1 MFKKLFGRKKK
12 TEAPIDEIE
21 TVAEEI
27 VEQTVEEI
35 AEPVV
40 EAIAE
45 PLVEAVEQSVE
56 PVPEIIEAAL
66 PEIIPQP
73 VPEVKTQTEPKKS
86 WFKRLTQGL
95 SKSNSNLVAGIGNIF
110 TKKKLNDDTLEELED
125 ILIQADLGTDTAV
138 KICEGL
144 ARTSYDKEIEP
155 EEIRQLLNREIGQIL
170 EPVAKPLAIDTN
182 AKPYIILMTG
192 VNGAG
197 KTTTIGKMAQ
207 KLQSEGK
214 KVMLAAGDT
223 FRAAAVEQLAVWGE
237 RAGVPV
243 VTAPEGSD
251 AASLAFEAIAKARE
265 QNIDVLL
272 IDTAGRLQNRTELMD
287 ELEKIVR
294 VIKKQDN
301 TAPHATLL
309 VLDATTG
316 QNAISQAQI
325 FSDKVDIS
333 GLVMTKLDG
342 TAKGG
347 ILVAIAAKFKLPV
360 HYIGVGETIDDLE
373 PFDASEFAD
382 ALTQT
387 NLN

>member
-1 MFKKLFGRKKK
+1 MFKKLFGKKK
-12 TEAPIDEIE
+12 KPDTAPDEVIEQPVEKLVEE
-21 TVAEEI
+21 TV
-27 VEQTVEEI
+27 EQITE
-35 AEPVV
+35 
-40 EAIAE
+40 
-45 PLVEAVEQSVE
+45 
-56 PVPEIIEAAL
+56 EIIESIGTQ
-66 PEIIPQP
+66 IIPIENKAEP
-73 VPEVKTQTEPKKS
+73 APKKS
-86 WFKRLTQGL
+86 WFNRLTHGL
-95 SKSNSNLVAGIGNIF
+95 SKSNSNLVSGIGNIF
-110 TKKKLNDDTLEELED
+110 TKRKLDDETLEALED
-125 ILIQADLGTDTAV
+125 ILIQADLGTETAI
-138 KICEGL
+138 KISEGL
-144 ARTSYDKEIEP
+144 AKTSYDKEIEP
-155 EEIRQLLNREIGQIL
+155 EEIRKLLNQEITQIL
-170 EPVAKPLAIDTN
+170 QPVAKPLVIDAN
-182 AKPYIILMTG
+182 IKPYIILMTG

-207 KLQSEGK
+207 KLQAEGK

-237 RAGVPV
+237 RANVPV
-243 VTAPEGSD
+243 ITAPEGSD
-251 AASLAFEAIAKARE
+251 AASLAFDAIGKARE

-294 VIKKQDN
+294 VIRKQDA
-301 TAPHATLL
+301 TAPHASLL

-347 ILVAIAAKFKLPV
+347 ILVAIAAKFGLPV

-373 PFDASEFAD
+373 PFDAAEFAN

-387 NLN
+387 NLQ

>member
-27 VEQTVEEI
+27 VEEI

-45 PLVEAVEQSVE
+45 PLVEAVEQPIE

-66 PEIIPQP
+66 PEIVPQP
-73 VPEVKTQTEPKKS
+73 EPEIKTQTEPKKS

-170 EPVAKPLAIDTN
+170 EPVAKPLIIDTN

>member
-1 MFKKLFGRKKK
+1 MFKKLFGKKK
-12 TEAPIDEIE
+12 KPEA
-21 TVAEEI
+21 
-27 VEQTVEEI
+27 
-35 AEPVV
+35 VV

-45 PLVEAVEQSVE
+45 IVE
-56 PVPEIIEAAL
+56 PIAEVIETTAEIAEPITEIVETISSPE
-66 PEIIPQP
+66 PQP
-73 VPEVKTQTEPKKS
+73 EPEAKPKKS

-95 SKSNSNLVAGIGNIF
+95 SKSNSNLVSGIGNIF
-110 TKKKLNDDTLEELED
+110 TKKKLDDDTLEELED
-125 ILIQADLGTDTAV
+125 ILIQADFGTDMAV
-138 KICEGL
+138 RISEGL
-144 ARTSYDKEIEP
+144 AKTSYDKEIEP
-155 EEIRQLLNREIGQIL
+155 EEIRQLLNKEIIEIL
-170 EPVAKPLAIDTN
+170 EPVAQPLIIDTSI
-182 AKPYIILMTG
+182 KPFIILMTG

-207 KLQSEGK
+207 KLQAEGK

-237 RAGVPV
+237 RAGAPV
-243 VTAPEGSD
+243 ITAPEGSD

-265 QNIDVLL
+265 QDIDVLL

-294 VIKKQDN
+294 VIKKQDP
-301 TAPHATLL
+301 TAPHASLL

-316 QNAISQAQI
+316 QNAVNQTQI
-325 FSDKVDIS
+325 FSEKVNIS

-360 HYIGVGETIDDLE
+360 HYIGVGESIDDLE

-387 NLN
+387 NLQ

>member
-1 MFKKLFGRKKK
+1 MFKKLFGKKK
-12 TEAPIDEIE
+12 KPDTAPDEVIEQPVEKLATE
-21 TVAEEI
+21 TV
-27 VEQTVEEI
+27 EQITE
-35 AEPVV
+35 
-40 EAIAE
+40 
-45 PLVEAVEQSVE
+45 
-56 PVPEIIEAAL
+56 EIIE
-66 PEIIPQP
+66 PI
-73 VPEVKTQTEPKKS
+73 EVKVEPQPKKS
-86 WFKRLTQGL
+86 WFNRLTKGL
-95 SKSNSNLVAGIGNIF
+95 SKSNSNLVSGIGNIF
-110 TKKKLNDDTLEELED
+110 TKRKLDDETLEALED
-125 ILIQADLGTDTAV
+125 ILIQADLGTETAI
-138 KICEGL
+138 KISEGL
-144 ARTSYDKEIEP
+144 AKTSYDKEIEP
-155 EEIRQLLNREIGQIL
+155 EEIRKLLNQEITQIL
-170 EPVAKPLAIDTN
+170 QPVAKPLVIDTN
-182 AKPYIILMTG
+182 IKPYIILMTG

-207 KLQSEGK
+207 KLQAEGK

-237 RAGVPV
+237 RANVPV
-243 VTAPEGSD
+243 ITAPEGSD
-251 AASLAFEAIAKARE
+251 AASLAFDAIGKARE

-294 VIKKQDN
+294 VIRKQDA
-301 TAPHATLL
+301 TAPHASLL

-347 ILVAIAAKFKLPV
+347 ILVAIAAKFGLPV

-373 PFDASEFAD
+373 PFDAAEFAN

-387 NLN
+387 NLQ

>member
-1 MFKKLFGRKKK
+1 MFKKLFGRKDKAEK
-12 TEAPIDEIE
+12 PVEETEH
-21 TVAEEI
+21 
-27 VEQTVEEI
+27 QVEEI
-35 AEPVV
+35 AAPIADPVA
-40 EAIAE
+40 EAE
-45 PLVEAVEQSVE
+45 T
-56 PVPEIIEAAL
+56 L
-66 PEIIPQP
+66 PEPIVVAEQPQA
-73 VPEVKTQTEPKKS
+73 KKS

-95 SKSNSNLVAGIGNIF
+95 SKSNSNLVSGIGNIF
-110 TKKKLNDDTLEELED
+110 TKRKLDDDTLEELED
-125 ILIQADLGTDTAV
+125 ILIQADLGTETAMR
-138 KICEGL
+138 ICEGL
-144 ARTSYDKEIEP
+144 AKTSYDKEIEP
-155 EEIRQLLNREIGQIL
+155 EEIRQLLNREITNIL
-170 EPVAKPLAIDTN
+170 TPVAKPLTIDDGT
-182 AKPYIILMTG
+182 KPFIILMTG

-207 KLQSEGK
+207 KFQAEGK

-251 AASLAFEAIAKARE
+251 AASLAFEAINQARA
-265 QNIDVLL
+265 QNIDILL

-294 VIKKQDN
+294 VIKKQDT
-301 TAPHATLL
+301 TAPHASLL

-316 QNAISQAQI
+316 QNAVNQAQI
-325 FSDKVDIS
+325 FAEKISIS

-347 ILVAIAAKFKLPV
+347 ILVAIANKFKLPV

-373 PFDASEFAD
+373 PFDAEEFAN
-382 ALTQT
+382 ALTQS
-387 NLN
+387 NL

>member
-1 MFKKLFGRKKK
+1 MFKKLFGKKK
-12 TEAPIDEIE
+12 KPDLVVEELVEGVVEDVVDEVIE
-21 TVAEEI
+21 PVVEEI
-27 VEQTVEEI
+27 VEPI
-35 AEPVV
+35 
-40 EAIAE
+40 
-45 PLVEAVEQSVE
+45 EAVEVPAVE
-56 PVPEIIEAAL
+56 VA
-66 PEIIPQP
+66 
-73 VPEVKTQTEPKKS
+73 EPKKS

-95 SKSNSNLVAGIGNIF
+95 SKSNNNLVSGIGGIF
-110 TKKKLNDDTLEELED
+110 TKRRLDDETLEALED
-125 ILIQADLGTDTAV
+125 ILIQADLGTETAI

-144 ARTSYDKEIEP
+144 VKTSYDKEIEP
-155 EEIRQLLNREIGQIL
+155 EEIRQLLNREIAQIL
-170 EPVAKPLAIDTN
+170 EPVAKPLVID
-182 AKPYIILMTG
+182 ASIKPYIILMTG

-207 KLQSEGK
+207 KLAAEGK

-223 FRAAAVEQLAVWGE
+223 FRAAAVEQLAIWGE

-265 QNIDVLL
+265 QDIDVLL

-294 VIKKQDN
+294 VIRKQDA
-301 TAPHATLL
+301 TAPHASLL

-316 QNAISQAQI
+316 QNAVSQAQI
-325 FSDKVDIS
+325 FAEKVDIT

-347 ILVAIAAKFKLPV
+347 ILVAIAAKFGLPV
-360 HYIGVGETIDDLE
+360 HYIGVGESIDDLE
-373 PFDASEFAD
+373 PFDAAEFAD

-387 NLN
+387 NLQ

>member
-12 TEAPIDEIE
+12 NETLPETPIEEIE
-21 TVAEEI
+21 ELVEDAVQEEI
-27 VEQTVEEI
+27 EPAAELI
-35 AEPVV
+35 AEPVT
-40 EAIAE
+40 
-45 PLVEAVEQSVE
+45 Q
-56 PVPEIIEAAL
+56 EIIEAA
-66 PEIIPQP
+66 PESEA
-73 VPEVKTQTEPKKS
+73 EVIAEPAPKKS

-95 SKSNSNLVAGIGNIF
+95 SKSNSNLVSGIGNIF

-125 ILIQADLGTDTAV
+125 ILIQADLGAETAV

-144 ARTSYDKEIEP
+144 ARSSYDKEIEP
-155 EEIRQLLNREIGQIL
+155 EEIRQLLNREISQIL
-170 EPVAKPLAIDTN
+170 EPVAKPLIIN
-182 AKPYIILMTG
+182 AGVKPFIILMTG

-251 AASLAFEAIAKARE
+251 AASLAFEAIAQARK

-272 IDTAGRLQNRTELMD
+272 IDTAGRLQNRIELMD

-294 VIKKQDN
+294 VIRKQDA
-301 TAPHATLL
+301 TAPHASLL

>member
-1 MFKKLFGRKKK
+1 MFKKLFGRKNKPKPEIPEIDK
-12 TEAPIDEIE
+12 TVEQVTEELVEQAIEEIVVE
-21 TVAEEI
+21 EVLVEEISAEEI
-27 VEQTVEEI
+27 VTETIE
-35 AEPVV
+35 
-40 EAIAE
+40 
-45 PLVEAVEQSVE
+45 
-56 PVPEIIEAAL
+56 EIIE
-66 PEIIPQP
+66 PEP
-73 VPEVKTQTEPKKS
+73 VLEAEPAPKKS

-125 ILIQADLGTDTAV
+125 ILIQADLGTDTAI

-144 ARTSYDKEIEP
+144 AKTSYDKEIEP
-155 EEIRQLLNREIGQIL
+155 EEIRQMLNREITEIL
-170 EPVAKPLAIDTN
+170 EPVAKPLVID
-182 AKPYIILMTG
+182 ASIKPYIILMTG

-207 KLQSEGK
+207 KYQAEGK

-223 FRAAAVEQLAVWGE
+223 FRAAAVEQLAIWGD

-265 QNIDVLL
+265 QNIDILL

-294 VIKKQDN
+294 VIRKQDA
-301 TAPHATLL
+301 TAPHASLL

-316 QNAISQAQI
+316 QNAVNQAQI
-325 FSDKVDIS
+325 FSEKVDIS

-373 PFDASEFAD
+373 PFDAAEFAN

-387 NLN
+387 NL

>member
-1 MFKKLFGRKKK
+1 MNCWQRLVNDGIKMFKKLFGKKKK
-12 TEAPIDEIE
+12 TETA
-21 TVAEEI
+21 
-27 VEQTVEEI
+27 VETVEELVEEVAKPI
-35 AEPVV
+35 VEDIVEPVV
-40 EAIAE
+40 EEIPFE
-45 PLVEAVEQSVE
+45 
-56 PVPEIIEAAL
+56 PEI
-66 PEIIPQP
+66 
-73 VPEVKTQTEPKKS
+73 EVKAEPKKS

-95 SKSNSNLVAGIGNIF
+95 SKSNNNLVSGIGGIF
-110 TKKKLNDDTLEELED
+110 TKRKLDDETLEELED
-125 ILIQADLGTDTAV
+125 ILIQADLGTETAI

-144 ARTSYDKEIEP
+144 AKTSYDKEIEP
-155 EEIRQLLNREIGQIL
+155 EEIRQLLNKEITEIL
-170 EPVAKPLAIDTN
+170 EPVAKALVID
-182 AKPYIILMTG
+182 ASIKPYIILMTG

-207 KLQSEGK
+207 KFQAEGK

-223 FRAAAVEQLAVWGE
+223 FRAAAVEQLAIWGE

-243 VTAPEGSD
+243 VTAPAGSD

-265 QNIDVLL
+265 QNIDILL

-294 VIKKQDN
+294 VIRKQDA
-301 TAPHATLL
+301 TAPHASLL

-316 QNAISQAQI
+316 QNAVNQAQI
-325 FSDKVDIS
+325 FAEKVDIT

-347 ILVAIAAKFKLPV
+347 ILVAIAAKFDLPV
-360 HYIGVGETIDDLE
+360 HYIGVGESIDDLE
-373 PFDASEFAD
+373 PFDAAEFAN

-387 NLN
+387 NLQ